1 MRSGG
6 AAILSGGTLDPESAP
21 LELSEGLKTM
31 LEDGKKS
38 FNSSKPKHMQK
49 KT

>member
-1 MRSGG
+1 M
-6 AAILSGGTLDPESAP
+6 AILWGGGTLDPESAP

-38 FNSSKPKHMQK
+38 FDSSKPKHMQK